1 MAAAALNEQPPAPRH
16 NRAAPPTTQFAMALS
31 LCVYCGS
38 RFGDDAAF
46 EQAARRLGASLGAR
60 GGQLVYGGGQIGLMG
75 VVADAALAAGA
86 RVVGVIPQALM
97 LREVG
102 HRALTELHVVQ
113 TMHERKQLMA
123 ERADAFVA
131 LPGGIGTLEELYEVW
146 SWQQL
151 GYHDKPVALLNVAGY
166 YDALLRFMDHGHRR
180 GFVSDAQHAALI
192 VDDDVDRLLDRVAAA
207 AVEATAPD
215 DYSRI

>member
-1 MAAAALNEQPPAPRH
+1 MSQP
-16 NRAAPPTTQFAMALS
+16 FS
-31 LCVYCGS
+31 LAVYCGS
-38 RFGDDAAF
+38 RFGDAPAFADAAT
-46 EQAARRLGASLGAR
+46 ALGRRLGQR
-60 GGQLVYGGGQIGLMG
+60 GHTLVYGGGRVGLMG
-75 VVADAALAAGA
+75 AVADATLAAGG

-97 LREVG
+97 DREVG
-102 HRALTELHVVQ
+102 HRGLTELHVVQ

-151 GYHDKPVALLNVAGY
+151 GYHDKPVALLDVAGY
-166 YDALLRFMDHGHRR
+166 YEALVAFHATMHAR

-192 VDDDVDRLLDRVAAA
+192 VETDAARLLDRLVHAAA
-207 AVEATAPD
+207 RATAPD
-215 DYSRI
+215 DYSKI

>member
-1 MAAAALNEQPPAPRH
+1 M
-16 NRAAPPTTQFAMALS
+16 TIS
-31 LCVYCGS
+31 VCVYCGS
-38 RFGDDAAF
+38 RFGDDAVF
-46 EQAARRLGASLGAR
+46 ERMARRLGARLGER
-60 GGQLVYGGGQIGLMG
+60 GGQLVYGGGRVGLMG
-75 VVADAALAAGA
+75 AVADAALSAGA

-97 LREVG
+97 DREVG
-102 HRALTELHVVQ
+102 HAGLTELHVVQ

-151 GYHDKPVALLNVAGY
+151 GYHDKPVALLNVDGY
-166 YDALLRFMDHGHRR
+166 YDALLAFMVHGHRR

-192 VDDDVDRLLDRVAAA
+192 VDDDVDRLLDRLTVAASK
-207 AVEATAPD
+207 ATAPD

>member
-1 MAAAALNEQPPAPRH
+1 MS
-16 NRAAPPTTQFAMALS
+16 LS

-38 RFGDDAAF
+38 RLGDSPVF
-46 EQAARRLGASLGAR
+46 ERAARTLGERLALR
-60 GGQLVYGGGQIGLMG
+60 GGRLVYGGGRVGLMG
-75 VVADAALAAGA
+75 TVADAVLRGGGD
-86 RVVGVIPQALM
+86 VVGVIPQALM
-97 LREVG
+97 QREVG
-102 HRALTELHVVQ
+102 HVGLTELHVVQ

-151 GYHDKPVALLNVAGY
+151 GYHDKPVALLNVVGY
-166 YDALLRFMDHGHRR
+166 YDALLQFMHDGHRR

-192 VDDDVDRLLDRVAAA
+192 VDDDVERLLDRVSAAA
-207 AVEATAPD
+207 AKATAPD